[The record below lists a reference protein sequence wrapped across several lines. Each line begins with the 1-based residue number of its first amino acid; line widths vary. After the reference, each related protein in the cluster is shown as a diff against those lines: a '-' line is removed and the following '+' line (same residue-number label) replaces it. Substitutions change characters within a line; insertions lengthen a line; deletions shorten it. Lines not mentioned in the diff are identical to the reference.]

1 MILLAREDPHD
12 PTLKFCII
20 GEHWTREWKLKQHY
34 CDMHWR
40 EYRRKQKQVARHKH
54 VLRERQGN
62 VCPICQRPLD
72 MFKESS
78 IHVDHDHTEAF
89 LIRGLL
95 CINCNS
101 ILGHARDDIAVL
113 QRALDYL
120 MHMKPQSLDDILSE
134 GQLTQADYE
143 NLF

>member
-1 MILLAREDPHD
+1 MAREDPTD

-34 CDMHWR
+34 CDIHWR

-54 VLRERQGN
+54 VLMKLQGN
-62 VCPICQRPLD
+62 ACPLCQRSFT
-72 MFKESS
+72 MFKDSS
-78 IHVDHDHTEAF
+78 IHVDHDHSEAF

-101 ILGHARDDIAVL
+101 ILGHARDDVAVL
-113 QRALDYL
+113 QRAADYL
-120 MHMKPQSLDDILSE
+120 THVEPRSLDDILSDSPISE
-134 GQLTQADYE
+134 EDLK